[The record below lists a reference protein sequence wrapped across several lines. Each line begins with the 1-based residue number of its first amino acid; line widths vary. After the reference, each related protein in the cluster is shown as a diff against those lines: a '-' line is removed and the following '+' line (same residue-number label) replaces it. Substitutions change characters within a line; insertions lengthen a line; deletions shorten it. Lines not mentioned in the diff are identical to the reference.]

1 MNLLALIAVFFIEQ
15 YQPLAYRRVVGE
27 PLQQWADFMAQR
39 FNAGQRSH
47 GVAAWLL
54 AVLLPVLALA
64 LVYFALATVSSLLAL
79 ALTVGV
85 LYLGMGF
92 RQFSHHFSEIQLALR
107 LGDIERARQALAEWQ
122 GRGRQTLG
130 AGEIAAEAIET
141 ALLAAHRHVFAVML
155 WFVLLPGPCGVLLY
169 RLAQIV
175 QERWAQLDRDNGEE
189 GEFARFSRRAFFWL
203 DWLGAAPAA
212 VARDLARR
220 ASFWRAGLP
229 QRATAVAFAIVG
241 NFEDALHC
249 WRSQVNQGFVAPES
263 AIVLASGAGALG
275 VRLGGDDFAEGEVS
289 AAPEFGVGE
298 PADPDTLQRAVGLVW
313 RATVLWVILLLSL
326 GLAALVG

>member
-203 DWLGAAPAA
+203 DWL
-212 VARDLARR
+212 
-220 ASFWRAGLP
+220 P

>member
-64 LVYFALATVSSLLAL
+64 LVYFALAAVSSLLAL

-122 GRGRQTLG
+122 GRGRQTLS

-203 DWLGAAPAA
+203 DW
-212 VARDLARR
+212 
-220 ASFWRAGLP
+220 LP

>member
-64 LVYFALATVSSLLAL
+64 LVYFALATVSSLLAF

-175 QERWAQLDRDNGEE
+175 QERWARLDRDNGEE

-203 DWLGAAPAA
+203 DW
-212 VARDLARR
+212 
-220 ASFWRAGLP
+220 LP